1 MNTDVINSLEK
12 VGPEHIEELLNR
24 LSNQLNGVFEFP
36 ELAAEGRRERVW
48 RCLFRWLEA
57 DGAGA
62 AVRRAALGLL
72 RILTRDKDGLDRLVS
87 RQRVERLVVLAGLQ
101 TQDSLEERPDNNP
114 DYTVVEEAVKC
125 LCNLSH
131 QSRAARQLAAQ
142 SAACLQGLTLRL
154 RAFREPELTHGVKL
168 FSVRLLFL
176 LATLCPEI
184 RPALV
189 HDYHGLTYM
198 TEVLDLLLST
208 CIAAPAGPADV
219 RARGVE
225 LASEVL
231 KTVYALSVS
240 LASPDEEDE
249 GHLMRLTEVLR
260 EYLVLPHSPADLLNY
275 VVQVLTTVPSSCYTA
290 LVVPETA
297 GARADAEGDTAA
309 LDAVLGILTD
319 KIQQPQ
325 SAVSQREQLTPVLLL
340 LCHSSKACRTIRRYF
355 RVKILPPR
363 RDVMLR
369 PEQGNSLKSQLVK
382 LMTSPVSEVK
392 DLAAHFLFILCK
404 EDVGRFVKYTGY
416 GNAAG
421 LLAARGLMLGGP
433 RSAGYSSD
441 SDSDTDE
448 YVQYRDRMD
457 PVTGRVE
464 PEQSDPM
471 EGMSEERKEH
481 EAEKL
486 ANLISKSIDL
496 GLIQPCRIGEDGK
509 PHPISHVLEL
519 QDQAEPAAGSDDE

>member
-1 MNTDVINSLEK
+1 
-12 VGPEHIEELLNR
+12 
-24 LSNQLNGVFEFP
+24 
-36 ELAAEGRRERVW
+36 
-48 RCLFRWLEA
+48 
-57 DGAGA
+57 
-62 AVRRAALGLL
+62 
-72 RILTRDKDGLDRLVS
+72 
-87 RQRVERLVVLAGLQ
+87 
-101 TQDSLEERPDNNP
+101 
-114 DYTVVEEAVKC
+114 
-125 LCNLSH
+125 
-131 QSRAARQLAAQ
+131 
-142 SAACLQGLTLRL
+142 
-154 RAFREPELTHGVKL
+154 
-168 FSVRLLFL
+168 
-176 LATLCPEI
+176 
-184 RPALV
+184 
-189 HDYHGLTYM
+189 M

-355 RVKILPPR
+355 RVKVTAPPAGSRPTTRSERGPQRLAVGSLPPR

-382 LMTSPVSEVK
+382 LMTSAGVRGQGPWPLTS
-392 DLAAHFLFILCK
+392 LFILCK

-421 LLAARGLMLGGP
+421 LLAARGP
-433 RSAGYSSD
+433 HAGAD
-441 SDSDTDE
+441 RAAPATPPTPTSDTDE
-448 YVQYRDRMD
+448 YVQYRD
-457 PVTGRVE
+457 
-464 PEQSDPM
+464 S
-471 EGMSEERKEH
+471 
-481 EAEKL
+481 
-486 ANLISKSIDL
+486 L

-519 QDQAEPAAGSDDE
+519 QDQADPAAGSDDE